1 MNNVIES
8 QISQYIS
15 GKLIKNRIILSEAFN
30 MRCEK
35 ISLDNNETF
44 VIKYYKKKSA
54 TFNSIVSE
62 SNSLTYLL
70 KKFPLLFPSIKYKSE
85 DLLIIDYIEHNNIK
99 GQNYQID
106 LAKQIIKLH
115 SITNNKYGF
124 KFDAQIG
131 GLRQSNLFNSN
142 WVNFFGEKRLN
153 MIFEEINKKDPMPSL
168 INNKIEKL
176 ISNLK
181 NYLPHKPNISLLH
194 GDLWEGNILFHNKK
208 LVSFI
213 DPGIYFGH
221 NELEVAYLTWFKLV
235 DDIFLNYY
243 SNFIKID
250 KDFHQYEPVYQLYF
264 SLLNVH
270 LWDRDFYMKDVNNLL
285 NKLF

>member
-1 MNNVIES
+1 MNNVIEN

-15 GKLIKNRIILSEAFN
+15 GKLIKDRIILSDAFN
-30 MRCEK
+30 MCCEK

-44 VIKYYKKKSA
+44 VIKYYKKKST

-85 DLLIIDYIEHNNIK
+85 DLLIIDYVEHNNIK

-115 SITNNKYGF
+115 SITNDKYGF
-124 KFDAQIG
+124 EFDAQIG
-131 GLRQSNLFNSN
+131 GLRQSNLFDSN

-153 MIFEEINKKDPMPSL
+153 MIFEEINKNDPMPSL

-181 NYLPHKPNISLLH
+181 NYLPNKTNISLLH

-208 LVSFI
+208 LVSLI

-221 NELEVAYLTWFKLV
+221 NELEVAYLTWFGLV

-250 KDFHQYEPVYQLYF
+250 KDFHQYEPIYQLYF

-270 LWDRDFYMKDVNNLL
+270 LWDRDFYIKDVNHLL
-285 NKLF
+285 NRLF